1 MERVVH
7 GVFAG
12 GGIKGIALAGA
23 AAGAMDSGY
32 RFEQV
37 VGTSSGSLVGSL
49 VAAGYTAD
57 ELAEAVMVVPWP
69 ELADPMP
76 AARFPGLG
84 KHLALAMGLGH
95 NRGDK
100 IERVWR
106 SLLKA
111 KGVKTFG
118 DLPPGSL
125 RMVSTDLTHQ
135 RGVVIP
141 DQLADYGT
149 QADRFSVAR
158 AVRMSCAVPFFFR
171 PVQLRNLRTAE
182 VSLFCDGA
190 LTANFPLRV
199 APWDADH
206 PVVGF
211 KFVDSMVPKAARAIN
226 GPVSL
231 VRAVV
236 EASVRASGTLR
247 GTLMEKAMMV
257 EIPAER
263 DPLDFNVSPVIARHL
278 FDVGRSAAVAYFDQV
293 EEVEALSYFRK
304 PDPGTLSHG

>member
-1 MERVVH
+1 MERLVH

-49 VAAGYTAD
+49 IAAGYTSD
-57 ELAEAVMVVPWP
+57 ELANAVMVVPWP
-69 ELADPMP
+69 DLADPMP
-76 AARFPGLG
+76 AARFPGIG
-84 KHLALAMGLGH
+84 RHLALAVGLGH

-106 SLLKA
+106 SLLKE
-111 KGVKTFG
+111 KGVKTFS
-118 DLPPGSL
+118 DLPTGSL

-135 RGVVIP
+135 RGVVLP
-141 DQLADYGT
+141 DQLGEYGA
-149 QADRFSVAR
+149 QPDRFSVAR

-171 PVQLRNLRTAE
+171 PVQLRNLRTSE
-182 VSLFCDGA
+182 VSLFADGA

-199 APWDADH
+199 APWDEDH
-206 PVVGF
+206 DVVGF
-211 KFVDSMVPKAARAIN
+211 KFVDADMPRAAKTIK

-247 GTLMEKAMMV
+247 GSLMEKAMMV

-263 DPLDFNVSPVIARHL
+263 DPLDFDISPVIASHL
-278 FDVGRSAAVAYFDQV
+278 FEVGRKAAVDYFDLV
-293 EEVEALSYFRK
+293 EETEALSHFRK
-304 PDPGTLSHG
+304 AKPGALGHG